1 MISLKILKD
10 LLGEKFG
17 KNKGGYESEESKSKI

>member
-1 MISLKILKD
+1 MIPLKVLKD

-17 KNKGGYESEESKSKI
+17 KDKDGEESEESKSKI